1 MTSIAVSSVS
11 RLGDIPQDVRP
22 HPHDPT
28 LWQVLSRSRGDEGLW
43 HDVDVLNE
51 ACSCAHFQWRLD
63 DKPQGT
69 ITAPNQARWC
79 YHLRLVMTMPARDL
93 VTLVEPAPEP
103 AAHDEPTTLICAS
116 CGHETYAL
124 VDDGIC
130 AACSFFDDGSRR
142 FRQVAP
148 PTEPVPLVR
157 GRLEIVDAR
166 APHGGEV
173 PPPASPLSFVRH
185 CPTCGDPSAE
195 GYMYCAVSRFG
206 RGYCAHR
213 SARREE
219 MV

>member
-1 MTSIAVSSVS
+1 MTSIAAPSVS

-130 AACSFFDDGSRR
+130 AACSFFDDGSRP
-142 FRQVAP
+142 FRQVAEEGQATHAAP
-148 PTEPVPLVR
+148 LPEPIPLVR
-157 GRLEIVDAR
+157 ERR
-166 APHGGEV
+166 
-173 PPPASPLSFVRH
+173 
-185 CPTCGDPSAE
+185 CPDCDRPSLDDTI
-195 GYMYCAVSRFG
+195 YCTVSRFG

-219 MV
+219 ASI